1 MNLEGA
7 AEVLDQ
13 ESGREYIL
21 NIQEAGKHL
30 EGKNGKEELWRLMA
44 NHQTYFSKASM
55 LSDCIVGV
63 LVVAPRM
70 VLQENELPKPVKRH
84 QLQITV
90 PYYLG
95 KDELVF
101 PVREEDQLFIE
112 KMVHKIEREGEG
124 TTEQFFCRFLESML
138 FHDMEQLQEIEAVCY
153 DMEEKLTGKKP
164 HLEPTEDILRYRKRL
179 LVRNFYYQQ
188 LADLCDILVSNDQ
201 DFLMEKT
208 VSSIAELGKRADR
221 LYDYSQMLREY
232 MVQIRELYQQQ
243 IDIQQNNT
251 MRMLTMVTTMFFPLT
266 LVTGWYGM
274 NFVNMPELKTPH
286 GYGVVVLVCIL
297 IIVAELVFFKKKK
310 FL

>member
-1 MNLEGA
+1 MVRDL
-7 AEVLDQ
+7 
-13 ESGREYIL
+13 ESGKVYIL
-21 NIQEAGKHL
+21 SMKDAGGYL
-30 EGKNGKEELWRLMA
+30 EGKPGTEELWKILR
-44 NHQTYFSKASM
+44 NHQTYFSKAAMFSE
-55 LSDCIVGV
+55 SIVGV
-63 LVVAPRM
+63 RDVAPRM
-70 VLQENELPKPVKRH
+70 VMRETELPQTVKRR

-95 KDELVF
+95 KEELVF
-101 PVREEDQLFIE
+101 PVQEEDHLFIE
-112 KMVHKIEREGEG
+112 KMVLKIEHEGAG
-124 TTEQFFCRFLESML
+124 TPEQFFCRFLESML
-138 FHDMEQLQEIEAVCY
+138 SHDMEQLQEIEAVCY
-153 DMEEKLTGKKP
+153 DMEEKLTEKKER
-164 HLEPTEDILRYRKRL
+164 LEPMPDILRYRKRL

-201 DFLMEKT
+201 DFLTAKT

-286 GYGVVVLVCIL
+286 GYGVVALICVL
-297 IIVAELVFFKKKK
+297 IIVAELFFFKRKK

>member
-1 MNLEGA
+1 MVRDL
-7 AEVLDQ
+7 
-13 ESGREYIL
+13 ESGKVSIL
-21 NIQEAGKHL
+21 SMRDARKYL
-30 EGKNGKEELWRLMA
+30 EGKNGTEELQRLLR

-70 VLQENELPKPVKRH
+70 VMRENELPKPVRRH
-84 QLQITV
+84 QMQIVV

-95 KDELVF
+95 KEELVF
-101 PVREEDQLFIE
+101 PVQEEDHLFIE
-112 KMVHKIEREGEG
+112 KMILKIEREGAG

-138 FHDMEQLQEIEAVCY
+138 LYDMEQLQEIETVCY
-153 DMEEKLTGKKP
+153 EMEEKLTEMRER
-164 HLEPTEDILRYRKRL
+164 LEPTADILRYRKRL

-201 DFLMEKT
+201 DFLQEKT

-251 MRMLTMVTTMFFPLT
+251 MRILTMVTTMFLPLT
-266 LVTGWYGM
+266 LIAGWYGM
-274 NFVNMPELKTPH
+274 NFVNMPELQNPH
-286 GYGVVVLVCIL
+286 GYGIVLLICVV
-297 IIVAELVFFKKKK
+297 IIVAELIYFKKKK